1 MEYILYQRNHLSYDL
16 KCLHPNSSCQLS
28 GKCMK
33 DRMENMHTDV
43 NPLYP
48 KIMEYIL
55 YQRNHL
61 SYDLKCLHPNSSCQ
75 LSGKCMKDRMENM
88 HTDVNPLYPNI
99 SMHILYTVLYTFS
112 RC

>member
-1 MEYILYQRNHLSYDL
+1 MEYILYQQNHMSYDL

-55 YQRNHL
+55 YQ
-61 SYDLKCLHPNSSCQ
+61 
-75 LSGKCMKDRMENM
+75 
-88 HTDVNPLYPNI
+88 
-99 SMHILYTVLYTFS
+99 
-112 RC
+112 